1 MLLILKPVVYCEKFA
16 KNFVNNEFTVR
27 IVLKNFF
34 RDGLQPLF
42 SVGLI
47 LQDIDLQ
54 I

>member
-1 MLLILKPVVYCEKFA
+1 MLLIVKPVVYCDKFA
-16 KNFVNNEFTVR
+16 KNFANNEFTVR

-34 RDGLQPLF
+34 KDGLQPLF

-54 I
+54 N